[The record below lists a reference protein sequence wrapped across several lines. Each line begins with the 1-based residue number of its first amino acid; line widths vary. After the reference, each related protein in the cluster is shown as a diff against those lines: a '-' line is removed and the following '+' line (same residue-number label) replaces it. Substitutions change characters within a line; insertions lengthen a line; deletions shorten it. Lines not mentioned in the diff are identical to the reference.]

1 MKKTTTTALRFAL
14 CLGLL
19 GGLSSVTMAQ
29 RELDEPG
36 QMRVK
41 ITERN
46 GKDTR
51 TIERTYRN
59 DGMTDEKRD
68 ALVNRLIDSLRAARK
83 GKGDSNIS
91 VIVEDS
97 YRGPASGGSR
107 TSRRNRVV
115 EDRFLDG
122 EALAMAP
129 TPPMPPAAPNV
140 VIAPMAPGD
149 ADFDLHFRYDAD
161 DDDTTRGGRRTREF
175 RLQRR
180 QLDSLSR
187 NMRRLG
193 RDMDVTLRRQL
204 APMADRMNRAFQS
217 RDWQR
222 EFARPFNVWVD
233 GGAQPSTVRGL
244 DVYPNNPDRNLLNV
258 RFNAPK
264 KGDVQIVVTNTKG
277 KEVARRELKDFSGE
291 FVGQVDVGRK
301 AEGVFFVTVT
311 QNDDGAVRRVVL
323 KTEENSK

>member
-1 MKKTTTTALRFAL
+1 MKKTTTTVLRFAL

-41 ITERN
+41 ITERS

-51 TIERTYRN
+51 TIERTYRS

-91 VIVEDS
+91 VIIEDS
-97 YRGPASGGSR
+97 YRGPAASGSR

-122 EALAMAP
+122 DALAMAP
-129 TPPMPPAAPNV
+129 MPPMPPAAPNV

-149 ADFDLHFRYDAD
+149 SDFDLHFRYDS
-161 DDDTTRGGRRTREF
+161 DDDTARNGRRTREF
-175 RLQRR
+175 RFQRR

-193 RDMDVTLRRQL
+193 RDMDITLRRQL
-204 APMADRMNRAFQS
+204 APMADRMNRAFQN

-233 GGAQPSTVRGL
+233 GGGQPSTVRGL

-264 KGDVQIVVTNTKG
+264 KGDVQVVVTNTKG

-291 FVGQVDVGRK
+291 FVGQVDIGRK

-323 KTEENSK
+323 KNEEIIK